1 MNTTFTLTKSAI
13 KMFLRN
19 RQSLFFTLFM
29 PVMIMVIFGFIG
41 FDRVPKI
48 DVGIVASNPNQP
60 TQQFIDQI
68 KQISAFQVTTGTL
81 DNERGALQK
90 GDRAVVFEIPNN
102 LIPNLAAGQAQPT
115 TAVAQKQAVA
125 KLTTQTIT
133 VLQNVGQQQQAQTAT
148 TILSQM
154 LDKTTLAI
162 SQAPDLFEIKTEAV
176 NAQNVKYIDFLLP
189 GILAMAIMQ
198 MSVFSVA
205 FVFADYKEKGILR
218 RLIATPMKPYQ
229 FVTANVITR
238 LLIALAQTAIL
249 ISLGVLL
256 LKAHVIGSYFLI
268 LLIAI
273 LGGIMFLGL
282 GFTISGIAK
291 TVDSVP
297 AIANL
302 IVFPML
308 FLSGIFFSTSAMPNW
323 LQHVVQYLPLT
334 YFANAMRAV
343 MANGS
348 GFLDIWK
355 DLAWM
360 GGWVVVLITLAIF
373 TFGFEQKRA

>member
-19 RQSLFFTLFM
+19 KQSLFFTLFM

-48 DVGIVASNPNQP
+48 DMGIVANNPSQP
-60 TQQFIDQI
+60 TQQFIDQL

-81 DNERGALQK
+81 DNERNALQK
-90 GDRAVVFEIPNN
+90 GERAVVIEIPDN
-102 LIPNLAAGQAQPT
+102 LIPDLVVGQGQP
-115 TAVAQKQAVA
+115 APSAAQKQVA
-125 KLTTQTIT
+125 PQLTKQTIA
-133 VLQNVGQQQQAQTAT
+133 VLQNIGQQQQAQTAT

-162 SQAPDLFEIKTEAV
+162 SQAPDLFEIKTEAI
-176 NAQNVKYIDFLLP
+176 NARNVKYIDFLLP

-249 ISLGVLL
+249 IALGVLL

-308 FLSGIFFSTSAMPNW
+308 FLSGIFFPTNAMPNW

-334 YFANAMRAV
+334 YFANAMREV
-343 MANGS
+343 MANGAV
-348 GFLDIWK
+348 FLDIWK

>member
-1 MNTTFTLTKSAI
+1 MNTTFTLTRSSI

-19 RQSLFFTLFM
+19 KQSLFFTLFM

-41 FDRVPKI
+41 FDNVPKI
-48 DVGIVASNPNQP
+48 DMGIVANNPNQP
-60 TQQFIDQI
+60 TQQFIDQL
-68 KQISAFQVTTGTL
+68 KQISAFHVTTGTL
-81 DNERGALQK
+81 DNERNALQK
-90 GDRAVVFEIPNN
+90 GERAIVIEIPDN
-102 LIPNLAAGQAQPT
+102 LIPSLAAGQGQP
-115 TAVAQKQAVA
+115 APQ
-125 KLTTQTIT
+125 LTKQTIT

-162 SQAPDLFEIKTEAV
+162 SQAPDLFEIKTEDI
-176 NAQNVKYIDFLLP
+176 NARNVKYIDFLLP

-218 RLIATPMKPYQ
+218 RLLATPMKPYQ

-249 ISLGVLL
+249 IALGVLL

-308 FLSGIFFSTSAMPNW
+308 FLSGIFFPTSAMPNW

-334 YFANAMRAV
+334 YFANAMREV
-343 MANGS
+343 MANGA
-348 GFLDIWK
+348 GLLDIWK
-355 DLAWM
+355 DLVWM
-360 GGWVVVLITLAIF
+360 GGWSVMLITLAIF